1 MGVIKDTFAVGGTLI
16 DEVKARGAAVAGP
29 TSLSEYTRMAR
40 VCPRVLIEEGLRG
53 LPYISELLHTNC
65 NIFAGYYLTA
75 VSMMADIN
83 GVSVLE
89 RLERLNPD
97 RDPVRYAVHK
107 YRKTQFGT
115 EDYQDSSL
123 SVESFATGLP
133 TKAKQQRMVALE
145 SMAWDDSRGRYVRA
159 SVLAASLDAAD
170 PKDSS
175 KPDEKDGKKGEGKD
189 SRQIEVGNRARD
201 AIVSVNEN
209 NNLGVG
215 KILEV
220 SLTNRGET
228 ISIPVTLTLAV
239 GTTDSESL
247 SHILGL
253 WKRDYKFKERWHGM
267 RSGELKFWRE
277 FVFMQDI
284 IENQRKAL
292 IRDKSGY
299 LSSMMAQST
308 KNTAAAAISGS
319 ASVAT
324 ASSTIM
330 VSAETARQIELE
342 CGFKFDDYGSRQRVF
357 ESTFAMLLFVVDTE
371 WEMVKIYHRG
381 IEHPTRLT
389 IKELKSAGKGNG
401 PDIAEILK
409 AYQLGRAPGVV

>member
-115 EDYQDSSL
+115 EDYQVSSL

-159 SVLAASLDAAD
+159 SALAASLEAAD

-209 NNLGVG
+209 NNLGIG
-215 KILEV
+215 GG
-220 SLTNRGET
+220 R
-228 ISIPVTLTLAV
+228 PPDH
-239 GTTDSESL
+239 GTHQASKQSADV
-247 SHILGL
+247 H
-253 WKRDYKFKERWHGM
+253 
-267 RSGELKFWRE
+267 
-277 FVFMQDI
+277 
-284 IENQRKAL
+284 A
-292 IRDKSGY
+292 SGY
-299 LSSMMAQST
+299 AKAIL
-308 KNTAAAAISGS
+308 AADGA
-319 ASVAT
+319 
-324 ASSTIM
+324 
-330 VSAETARQIELE
+330 
-342 CGFKFDDYGSRQRVF
+342 
-357 ESTFAMLLFVVDTE
+357 
-371 WEMVKIYHRG
+371 
-381 IEHPTRLT
+381 
-389 IKELKSAGKGNG
+389 
-401 PDIAEILK
+401 PDA
-409 AYQLGRAPGVV
+409 

>member
-1 MGVIKDTFAVGGTLI
+1 MGVIKDTFEVGGTLME
-16 DEVKARGAAVAGP
+16 EVWNRGSAVAGP

-53 LPYISELLHTNC
+53 LPYIGELLHTNC

-97 RDPVRYAVHK
+97 RDPVRYTVHK
-107 YRKTQFGT
+107 FGKTKFGT

-145 SMAWDDSRGRYVRA
+145 SMAWDDSRGRYVRS
-159 SVLAASLDAAD
+159 SVLAVSLEAAD

-175 KPDEKDGKKGEGKD
+175 KPDDKKGEDKKD
-189 SRQIEVGNRARD
+189 SRQIEIGNRARD

-228 ISIPVTLTLAV
+228 ISIPVTLTLSV

-247 SHILGL
+247 IHILGI
-253 WKRDYKFKERWHGM
+253 WKREYKFKERWHGM

-277 FVFMQDI
+277 FVFMRDI

-299 LSSMMAQST
+299 LSSMLAQST

>member
-1 MGVIKDTFAVGGTLI
+1 MGVIKDTFEVGGTLME
-16 DEVKARGAAVAGP
+16 EVWNRGSAVAGP

-53 LPYISELLHTNC
+53 LPYIGELLHTNC

-97 RDPVRYAVHK
+97 RDPVRYTVHK
-107 YRKTQFGT
+107 FGKTQFGT

-159 SVLAASLDAAD
+159 SALAASLEAAG

-299 LSSMMAQST
+299 LSSMLAQST

>member
-1 MGVIKDTFAVGGTLI
+1 MGVIKDTFAVGGTLME
-16 DEVKARGAAVAGP
+16 EVWNRGSAVAGP

-53 LPYISELLHTNC
+53 LPYIGELLHTNC

-97 RDPVRYAVHK
+97 RDPVRYTVHK
-107 YRKTQFGT
+107 FGKTQFGT

-159 SVLAASLDAAD
+159 SALAASLEAAD

-228 ISIPVTLTLAV
+228 ISIPVTLTLSV

-247 SHILGL
+247 IHILGI
-253 WKRDYKFKERWHGM
+253 WKREYKFKERWHGM

-277 FVFMQDI
+277 FVFMRDI
-284 IENQRKAL
+284 IEKQRKAL

-308 KNTAAAAISGS
+308 KNAAAAAISGS

-330 VSAETARQIELE
+330 VSAETARQVELE

>member
-1 MGVIKDTFAVGGTLI
+1 MGVLKDTFAVGGTLME
-16 DEVKARGAAVAGP
+16 EVWNRGSAVAGP

-40 VCPRVLIEEGLRG
+40 VCPRVLIEESLRG

-75 VSMMADIN
+75 VSMMADVN

-107 YRKTQFGT
+107 FGQTQFGT

-133 TKAKQQRMVALE
+133 TKAKQQRMVSLE
-145 SMAWDDSRGRYVRA
+145 SMVWDDSRSRYVRA
-159 SVLAASLDAAD
+159 SALAASLEAAGTD
-170 PKDSS
+170 PS
-175 KPDEKDGKKGEGKD
+175 KPDDKKGEERKD
-189 SRQIEVGNRARD
+189 GRQIEVGNRARD

-228 ISIPVTLTLAV
+228 ISIPVTLTLSV
-239 GTTDSESL
+239 GTTDNESL
-247 SHILGL
+247 IHILGI
-253 WKRDYKFKERWHGM
+253 WNRNYKFKERWHGM

-277 FVFMQDI
+277 FVFMRDI
-284 IENQRKAL
+284 IEKQRKAL

-299 LSSMMAQST
+299 LSSMMAQSA
-308 KNTAAAAISGS
+308 KNSAAAAISGS

-330 VSAETARQIELE
+330 VSAETARQVELE
-342 CGFKFDDYGSRQRVF
+342 CGFKFDDYGARQRVF

-381 IEHPTRLT
+381 IEQPTRLT
-389 IKELKSAGKGNG
+389 IKELKSSGKGNG

>member
-1 MGVIKDTFAVGGTLI
+1 
-16 DEVKARGAAVAGP
+16 
-29 TSLSEYTRMAR
+29 
-40 VCPRVLIEEGLRG
+40 
-53 LPYISELLHTNC
+53 
-65 NIFAGYYLTA
+65 
-75 VSMMADIN
+75 MADIN

-97 RDPVRYAVHK
+97 RDPVRYAVAK
-107 YRKTQFGT
+107 YGNTKFGV
-115 EDYQDSSL
+115 EDYQDTSL

-133 TKAKQQRMVALE
+133 TKAKLQRTASLE
-145 SMAWDDSRGRYVRA
+145 SMEWCESRQRYVRS
-159 SVLAASLDAAD
+159 SVLAMEAAD
-170 PKDSS
+170 S
-175 KPDEKDGKKGEGKD
+175 KPADDSKKPGDEKNKDEKKD
-189 SRQIEVGNRARD
+189 SRMIEMGNKARD
-201 AIVSVNEN
+201 AIVTVNEN

-228 ISIPVTLTLAV
+228 LSIPVTLTLAV
-239 GTTDSESL
+239 STTDTQSMI
-247 SHILGL
+247 HILGM
-253 WKRDYKFKERWHGM
+253 WNRNYKFKERWHGL

-277 FVFMQDI
+277 FVLMRDI
-284 IENQRKAL
+284 IEKQRKAL

-299 LSSMMAQST
+299 LATMMAQSA
-308 KNTAAAAISGS
+308 KNTVAAAVSGS

-330 VSAETARQIELE
+330 ISAETARRCELE
-342 CGFKFDDYGSRQRVF
+342 GGFQLDDPRSRQRLF
-357 ESTFAMLLFVVDTE
+357 EATFAMLLFVVDTE

-381 IEHPTRLT
+381 IDQPTRLT
-389 IKELKSAGKGNG
+389 IKELKSAGKGSG

>member
-1 MGVIKDTFAVGGTLI
+1 MGVIKDTFDVGGTLME
-16 DEVKARGAAVAGP
+16 EVWNRGSAVAGP

-53 LPYISELLHTNC
+53 LPYIGELLHTNC

-97 RDPVRYAVHK
+97 RDPVRYTVHK
-107 YRKTQFGT
+107 FGKTKFGT

-133 TKAKQQRMVALE
+133 TKDKQQRMVALE

-159 SVLAASLDAAD
+159 SVLTASLEAAD

-228 ISIPVTLTLAV
+228 ISIPVTLTLSV

-247 SHILGL
+247 IHILGI
-253 WKRDYKFKERWHGM
+253 WKREYKFKERWHGM

-277 FVFMQDI
+277 FVFMRDI

-299 LSSMMAQST
+299 LSSMLAQST

>member
-1 MGVIKDTFAVGGTLI
+1 MGVIKDTFEVGGTLME
-16 DEVKARGAAVAGP
+16 EVWNRGSAVAGP

-53 LPYISELLHTNC
+53 LPYIGELLHTNC

-97 RDPVRYAVHK
+97 RDPVRYTVHK
-107 YRKTQFGT
+107 FGKTQFGT

-159 SVLAASLDAAD
+159 SVLAASLEAAD

-175 KPDEKDGKKGEGKD
+175 KPDDKKGEGKD

-228 ISIPVTLTLAV
+228 ISIPVTLTLSV

-247 SHILGL
+247 IHILGI
-253 WKRDYKFKERWHGM
+253 WKREYKFKERWHGM

-277 FVFMQDI
+277 FVFMRDI

-299 LSSMMAQST
+299 LSSMLAQST

-389 IKELKSAGKGNG
+389 IKELKSSGKGNG

>member
-16 DEVKARGAAVAGP
+16 DEVKARGASVAGP

-53 LPYISELLHTNC
+53 LPYIGELLHTNC

-97 RDPVRYAVHK
+97 RDPVRYTVHK
-107 YRKTQFGT
+107 FGKTQFGT

-159 SVLAASLDAAD
+159 SVLAASLEAAG

>member
-16 DEVKARGAAVAGP
+16 DEVMARGAAVAGP

-107 YRKTQFGT
+107 FKKTQFGT

-159 SVLAASLDAAD
+159 SVLAASLEAAD

-228 ISIPVTLTLAV
+228 ISIPVTLTLSV

-247 SHILGL
+247 IHILGI

-277 FVFMQDI
+277 FVFMRDI

-292 IRDKSGY
+292 IRDKSG
-299 LSSMMAQST
+299 
-308 KNTAAAAISGS
+308 NT
-319 ASVAT
+319 
-324 ASSTIM
+324 
-330 VSAETARQIELE
+330 
-342 CGFKFDDYGSRQRVF
+342 
-357 ESTFAMLLFVVDTE
+357 
-371 WEMVKIYHRG
+371 
-381 IEHPTRLT
+381 
-389 IKELKSAGKGNG
+389 
-401 PDIAEILK
+401 
-409 AYQLGRAPGVV
+409 